1 MKHILKFIVG
11 FSFVM
16 ACLLL
21 VVVVVNFG
29 WYVFYTM
36 AFVLAILICYK
47 IGSDI
52 WDTAEE
58 VIEDRNNR

>member
-21 VVVVVNFG
+21 VVVFVNFG
-29 WYVFYTM
+29 WYVFYTI

-52 WDTAEE
+52 WDGVEE
-58 VIEDRNNR
+58 VYDDRDKL